1 MASDTVD
8 DALVAGIK
16 QKHVF
21 SKADRSPTT
30 AVPKPSIGEEFWT
43 ECALYLSARLRRINH
58 LKADGSR

>member
-1 MASDTVD
+1 MASDTVK

-30 AVPKPSIGEEFWT
+30 AVLIPSIGKEFWT
-43 ECALYLSARLRRINH
+43 ECALYLLPPPGVR
-58 LKADGSR
+58 